1 MMGVKVNMREVHHMK
16 DAIQEELNRTNGD
29 LDTLKEKM
37 SALINTEQ
45 FKGATATNI
54 KRYTQ
59 TFHFQSIVKV
69 KDTNKNYIDDMDKS
83 IDKFS
88 NQVDNDASAIL
99 HEDEIKKYKD
109 DISEKIKSMDESI
122 EYANAWIDSV
132 NTLTTAQKIQKEDLN
147 TSKKTFTDYVN
158 KTIEKLV
165 DFDTSNSIDGDITNN
180 AITEL
185 KGLTTYVKNDLP
197 NNRATIAST
206 SGKIESAI
214 IRHRTNE
221 ELERWQRFL
230 EKGSDHMNAFPP
242 KTKKGLNALKQAGRE
257 MLALKAIG
265 DGSVYRGFKKYMNCK
280 DVNQLIDNMSPKQLK
295 NMVLFMHTDADNVN
309 LKNLLKSSGEFVK
322 NNPFKKGNLVN
333 WMKNVQNLD
342 SKTSALLKEELKDKN
357 FQYKFGDAKKF
368 FDTAEMKK
376 AASTEFK
383 NTFSSQNFR
392 DNILKKENFKSRTA
406 ATKNIK
412 NYVDEGLKTLKG
424 DFASKNVIGKL
435 KHSMKV
441 GGKVLKPLAVVSA
454 ITDNLDEKSTKEKLV
469 GMGVDLGAIGASAAA
484 GAAIGTAIPIPVVGT
499 LLGATVGIGV
509 GYLLDK
515 KLPGADKSLTE
526 LAKSSIN
533 KGLDVGANAVKS
545 GWNNVTSGFKTIFN

>member
-16 DAIQEELNRTNGD
+16 DAIQGELNRTNGD

-197 NNRATIAST
+197 SNRATIAST

-242 KTKKGLNALKQAGRE
+242 KTKKGLNAFKQAGRE

-265 DGSVYRGFKKYMNCK
+265 DG
-280 DVNQLIDNMSPKQLK
+280 DVIAGYNKFMSTRNVNELIDNMSAKQLK
-295 NMVLFMHTDADNVN
+295 EMALFMHTDADNVN

-357 FQYKFGDAKKF
+357 FQYKFGDSKKF

-435 KHSMKV
+435 KHTMKV

-454 ITDNLDEKSTKEKLV
+454 ITDNLDEKSTKEMLV

-515 KLPGADKSLTE
+515 KLPGVDKSLTE
-526 LAKSSIN
+526 LAKSGIN

>member
-1 MMGVKVNMREVHHMK
+1 MGVKVNMREVHHMK
-16 DAIQEELNRTNGD
+16 DAIQGEINRTNGD

-37 SALINTEQ
+37 SALTNTEQ

-109 DISEKIKSMDESI
+109 DISEKIKSMDEFI
-122 EYANAWIDSV
+122 EYANAWLDSV

-147 TSKKTFTDYVN
+147 TSKKTFTDYVD

-165 DFDTSNSIDGDITNN
+165 NFDTNNSIDGDITNN

-265 DGSVYRGFKKYMNCK
+265 DG
-280 DVNQLIDNMSPKQLK
+280 DVIAGYNKFMSTRNVNELIDNMSAKQLK
-295 NMVLFMHTDADNVN
+295 EMALFMHTDADNVN

-435 KHSMKV
+435 KHTMKV

-454 ITDNLDEKSTKEKLV
+454 ITDNLDEKSTKEMLV

-515 KLPGADKSLTE
+515 KLPGVDKSLTE
-526 LAKSSIN
+526 LAKSGIN

>member
-1 MMGVKVNMREVHHMK
+1 MGVKVNMREVHHMK
-16 DAIQEELNRTNGD
+16 DAIQGELNRTNGD

-165 DFDTSNSIDGDITNN
+165 DFDTNNSIDGDTTNN

-197 NNRATIAST
+197 SNRATISST

-230 EKGSDHMNAFPP
+230 EKSSDHMNAFPP

-265 DGSVYRGFKKYMNCK
+265 DG
-280 DVNQLIDNMSPKQLK
+280 DVIAGYNKFMSTRNVNELIDNMSAKQLK
-295 NMVLFMHTDADNVN
+295 EMALFMHTDADNVN

-357 FQYKFGDAKKF
+357 FQYKFGDSKKF

-435 KHSMKV
+435 KHTMKV

-454 ITDNLDEKSTKEKLV
+454 ITDNLDEKSTKEMLV

-515 KLPGADKSLTE
+515 KLPGVDKSLTE
-526 LAKSSIN
+526 LAKSGIN

>member
-1 MMGVKVNMREVHHMK
+1 MGVKVNMREVHHMK

-69 KDTNKNYIDDMDKS
+69 KDTNKNYVDDMDKS

-88 NQVDNDASAIL
+88 NQVDNDTSAIL

-165 DFDTSNSIDGDITNN
+165 DFDTNNSIDGDTTNN

-197 NNRATIAST
+197 SNRATISST

-230 EKGSDHMNAFPP
+230 EKSSDHMNAFPP

-265 DGSVYRGFKKYMNCK
+265 NG
-280 DVNQLIDNMSPKQLK
+280 DVLAGYNKFMSTRNVNELIDNMSPKQLK
-295 NMVLFMHTDADNVN
+295 EMALFMHTDADNVN

-454 ITDNLDEKSTKEKLV
+454 ITDNLDEKSTNEMLV

-499 LLGATVGIGV
+499 LLGAAAGIGV
-509 GYLLDK
+509 GYLLDS
-515 KLPGADKSLTE
+515 KLPGMDKSLTDV
-526 LAKSSIN
+526 AKSSIN
-533 KGLDVGANAVKS
+533 KGLDVGANVVKS

>member
-1 MMGVKVNMREVHHMK
+1 MGVKVNMREVHHMK

-165 DFDTSNSIDGDITNN
+165 DFDTNNSIDGDITNN
-180 AITEL
+180 AIIEL

-197 NNRATIAST
+197 ANRSTISGT

-214 IRHRTNE
+214 IRHQTSE
-221 ELERWQRFL
+221 ELKRWQKFL
-230 EKGSDHMNAFPP
+230 EKCSDEMNAFPP
-242 KTKKGLNALKQAGRE
+242 KTKKGLNAFRQAGRE

-265 DGSVYRGFKKYMNCK
+265 NGDIRAGYNKFMSTRN
-280 DVNQLIDNMSPKQLK
+280 VNELIDNTSPKQLK
-295 NMVLFMHTDADNVN
+295 NMALYMHTDIDNVN

-322 NNPFKKGNLVN
+322 NNPFKKGNLVD

-357 FQYKFGDAKKF
+357 FQYKFGDSKQF
-368 FDTAEMKK
+368 FDKAEMKK

-406 ATKNIK
+406 ATKNLK

-424 DFASKNVIGKL
+424 DFTSKNVIGKL
-435 KHSMKV
+435 KHSMKL
-441 GGKVLKPLAVVSA
+441 GGKVLKPLALVSA
-454 ITDNLDEKSTKEKLV
+454 ITDNLDEKSAKEMLV

-484 GAAIGTAIPIPVVGT
+484 GAAVGTAFPLPVVGT
-499 LLGATVGIGV
+499 LAGAAAGIGV
-509 GYLLDK
+509 GLLLEA
-515 KLPGADKSLTE
+515 KLPGVNKSVTD
-526 LAKSSIN
+526 LAKEGIN
-533 KGLDVGANAVKS
+533 KGIDKGVDMFKS
-545 GWNNVTSGFKTIFN
+545 GMSSVGNGLKSIFT